1 MRETAYAFCKDSKC
15 LYETYTKEKE
25 DALFQEVNNDL
36 NELNNSLDTKQ
47 NKITSGTELPTTG
60 NDGDIFLLYEE

>member
-25 DALFQEVNNDL
+25 DVLFQEVNESLD
-36 NELNNSLDTKQ
+36 ELNNSLDTKQ
-47 NKITSGTELPTTG
+47 NKITSGTATPSGG
-60 NDGDIFLLYEE
+60 NDGDIYLKY